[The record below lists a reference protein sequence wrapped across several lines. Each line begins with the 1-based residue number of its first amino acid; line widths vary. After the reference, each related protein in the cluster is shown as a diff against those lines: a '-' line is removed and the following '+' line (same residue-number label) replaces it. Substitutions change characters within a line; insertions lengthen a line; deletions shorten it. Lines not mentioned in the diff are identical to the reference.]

1 MGLFAS
7 GLALCASGCADDLGF
22 AGAQTSDTE
31 SIFSVFEPV
40 SPAQAAAMAVNEF
53 SADDRQTGI
62 LLLSNAPW
70 GGGDVYVRLY
80 RLALDDQDAAVRTAA
95 VRALG
100 LHGASSDASRV
111 AQLMSDPDRLVRW
124 ESARTLQRLHDPS
137 VVAALIRTLDGRNE
151 NERQV
156 RAAAAT
162 ALGQYAE
169 QRVLDALILALDD
182 PDLTVNAAARQSLR
196 MLTGTDQG
204 YEPRPWV
211 EFVRG
216 NADPFA
222 DRVAYTYPAFSRDR
236 KWFEWFNPFFEVPNE
251 ISAAPVGMTGEQ
263 MRRRQNEDS
272 DGRGG

>member
-1 MGLFAS
+1 MVFSAVLTA
-7 GLALCASGCADDLGF
+7 GLAGC
-22 AGAQTSDTE
+22 
-31 SIFSVFEPV
+31 
-40 SPAQAAAMAVNEF
+40 
-53 SADDRQTGI
+53 ADDRQTGI

-70 GGGDVYVRLY
+70 GGSDVYVRLY

-100 LHGASSDASRV
+100 LHGAPSDAERV
-111 AQLMSDPDRLVRW
+111 SSLLSDQDRLVRW
-124 ESARTLQRLHDPS
+124 ESARTLQRLHNPAA
-137 VVAALIRTLDGRNE
+137 VVSLIRALDGRTE
-151 NERQV
+151 VERQV
-156 RAAAAT
+156 RAEAAT

-196 MLTGTDQG
+196 VLTGTDHG

-216 NADPFA
+216 RSDPFA
-222 DRVAYTYPAFSRDR
+222 GRVAYTYPAFSRDR
-236 KWFEWFNPFFEVPNE
+236 KWFEWFNPFFELPNE

-263 MRRRQNEDS
+263 MRRDRSAES
-272 DGRGG
+272 DGSGR